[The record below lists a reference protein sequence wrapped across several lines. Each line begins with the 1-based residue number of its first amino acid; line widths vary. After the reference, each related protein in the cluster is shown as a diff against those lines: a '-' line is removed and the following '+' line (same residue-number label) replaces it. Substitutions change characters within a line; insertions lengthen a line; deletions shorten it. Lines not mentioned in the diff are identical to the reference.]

1 VDDGVV
7 VVDGTG
13 ADEPEAVDGAAVD
26 DVEAV
31 TGATE
36 VEPGV
41 VAGATLACATSAAD
55 PFDRTGPSERA
66 PGNSHHVAARAA
78 TPIMAN
84 TATIAT
90 AAPRRCGIATAGT
103 EVAPTAPSACVAP
116 VGAGAP
122 PPIGTAAAET
132 GVGGVVCM
140 VAAAPATFS
149 ATFGTVAS
157 PSSGGVALA
166 GTLWRIAAASASEN
180 SRAVR

>member
-1 VDDGVV
+1 MTSVPGRVATDGGAAWGDAGNGVALACVAAVGGSAVDDAVV

-26 DVEAV
+26 DVDAV
-31 TGATE
+31 TAATE
-36 VEPGV
+36 VEPDV

-55 PFDRTGPSERA
+55 AFDRTGPSERA

-116 VGAGAP
+116 VG
-122 PPIGTAAAET
+122 
-132 GVGGVVCM
+132 
-140 VAAAPATFS
+140 
-149 ATFGTVAS
+149 
-157 PSSGGVALA
+157 
-166 GTLWRIAAASASEN
+166 
-180 SRAVR
+180 